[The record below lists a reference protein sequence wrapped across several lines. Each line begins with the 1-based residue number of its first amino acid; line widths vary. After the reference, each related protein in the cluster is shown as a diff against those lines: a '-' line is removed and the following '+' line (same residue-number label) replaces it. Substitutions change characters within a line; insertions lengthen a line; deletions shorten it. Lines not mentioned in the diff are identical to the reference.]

1 MEKQMFAVEPRVL
14 QAALDYLKRSPYQ
27 DVSEIINGMMSAT
40 PIKVQQDAEKPPA
53 LKDLNEKKDSPKA

>member
-14 QAALDYLKRSPYQ
+14 QAALDYLKKSPYQ
-27 DVSEIINGMMSAT
+27 DVSDIITGMMSAT
-40 PIKVQQDAEKPPA
+40 PIKVQQNVEQPPV